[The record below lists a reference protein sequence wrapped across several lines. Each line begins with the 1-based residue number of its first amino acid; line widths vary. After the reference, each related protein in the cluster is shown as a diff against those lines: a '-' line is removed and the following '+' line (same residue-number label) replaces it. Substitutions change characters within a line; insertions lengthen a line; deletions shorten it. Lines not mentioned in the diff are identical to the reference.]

1 MLQLTYGQAGEKIIV
16 TLNELKTLTDPYYL
30 FRFKHVETK
39 QVVSLIFAAAVDES
53 PHPARYNQFNVATV
67 TSFLD
72 KPVGEWH
79 YSVYEQASSSNTDP
93 EVATGLLEKG
103 KLLLLPASEYE
114 LDAIYGN
121 DTTFKA
127 YQG

>member
-1 MLQLTYGQAGEKIIV
+1 MLQLTYGQAGEKIVV
-16 TLNELKTLTDPYYL
+16 TLNEFKTLTDPYYL

-39 QVVSLIFAAAVDES
+39 QVVSLIFAASVDES
-53 PHPARYNQFNVATV
+53 LFQARYNQFNVDAI
-67 TSFLD
+67 TSFTN

-79 YSVYEQASSSNTDP
+79 YSVYEQTSNSNTDP
-93 EVATGLLEKG
+93 DLATGLLEKG

-121 DTTFKA
+121 ATTFKA

>member
-1 MLQLTYGQAGEKIIV
+1 MLQLTYGQTGEKIVV
-16 TLNELKTLTDPYYL
+16 TLNEFKTLTNPYYL

-39 QVVSLIFAAAVDES
+39 QIVNLIFPASADES
-53 PHPARYNQFNVATV
+53 LYPNRYNQFTVNVS
-67 TSFLD
+67 TSFAN
-72 KPVGEWH
+72 KPTGEWR

-93 EVATGLLEKG
+93 SLATGLVENG
-103 KLLLLPASEYE
+103 KMLLLPASEYE

-127 YQG
+127 YNG